1 MATGDGLLARLIPA
15 APIALDAFVTLCD
28 ASQMLGNGIAEVTQR
43 GSLQIRGLSPASAP
57 VFARTVDALGLGSDD
72 GPAILTAPL
81 LGLDAGGGHA
91 DLLATATAAALRRDL
106 ADRADLASLAPKVSV
121 LIDGGGPL
129 HLDSVPA
136 DLRLRAC
143 SDTRFHL
150 GIAGTAAASASLGWV
165 EPRRATEV
173 IAHILAMIASRG
185 TDARARDFANDA
197 DLQAL
202 RASLAGALIDG
213 PPPPPRPPAE
223 PIGTHPLADG
233 TVAVG
238 IALAFGYA
246 EAGRL
251 KRLAHTAANCGAVSI
266 RPAPGRALLIIGLS
280 ADAAR
285 DLAAAACA
293 EGLIVQPDDP
303 RRSIVACAGAP
314 ACRSA
319 ALATRQLAV
328 DVAQAA
334 KPFLDG
340 SVAIHVSGCAKGC
353 AHPSAAALTLVG
365 PDRIVLHGR
374 AGDAPH
380 GTISPSAFIAGLRRL
395 QPAPGVSLA
404 AFARH
409 PDCITQLG
417 GVPT

>member
-1 MATGDGLLARLIPA
+1 
-15 APIALDAFVTLCD
+15 
-28 ASQMLGNGIAEVTQR
+28 
-43 GSLQIRGLSPASAP
+43 
-57 VFARTVDALGLGSDD
+57 
-72 GPAILTAPL
+72 
-81 LGLDAGGGHA
+81 
-91 DLLATATAAALRRDL
+91 
-106 ADRADLASLAPKVSV
+106 
-121 LIDGGGPL
+121 L
-129 HLDSVPA
+129 HL
-136 DLRLRAC
+136 
-143 SDTRFHL
+143 
-150 GIAGTAAASASLGWV
+150 GMAGNAAASTSLGWV
-165 EPRRATEV
+165 EPPRVTEV
-173 IAHILAMIASRG
+173 IAHVLATIASRG
-185 TDARARDFANDA
+185 MNARSRDFANDA

-202 RASLAGALIDG
+202 RASLGGALIDE

-223 PIGTHPLADG
+223 PIGAHPLADG
-233 TVAVG
+233 TLALG

-285 DLAAAACA
+285 DLAAAASA

-328 DVAQAA
+328 DVAEAA

-365 PDRIVLHGR
+365 PDRIVLHGS
-374 AGDAPH
+374 AGDTPH
-380 GTISPSAFIAGLRRL
+380 GTISPSGFVAGLRRL
-395 QPAPGVSLA
+395 QPGPGVSLA
-404 AFARH
+404 AVARH